1 MSTPPYRAYVSGVS
15 YYSGKLEAY
24 LRYAGIPHERIEINS
39 RLLREVLLPATG
51 VMKVPAM
58 QCPDGRWLKDTTPMI
73 EWLDRE
79 HGRPSIY
86 PQDAAAGFIARLV
99 EDYADEWLWRP
110 AMYYRWNFADS
121 HRLLRH
127 RLGRDLSADTLYPA
141 GGLGWTM
148 RWRQYLIYVRGDGV
162 RRHNEAAVQALY
174 ARTLAQL
181 SALLATRPF
190 LLGARPSIVDFGYFA
205 SMFRHFALDPHSAQI
220 LIDTAPAVYA
230 WVGRVWNA
238 RAEIESGGAFDDFS
252 DAAWSPVFAEIGRD
266 YRVYLDANAE
276 AYQRGQRRFDLVLGD
291 ACYPRMPVVRYRV
304 ACREQLLNAFRALPA
319 EAAARVQAR
328 LAEHG
333 LGAWLA
339 QAAAIPSGL
348 DDEFVMPLRQ
358 RYPAARGL
366 HGLRL
371 LGGTPWDL
379 PAPPVKASI
388 KASIETPSEPPR

>member
-1 MSTPPYRAYVSGVS
+1 MDGPRYRAYVSSVS

-24 LRYAGIPHERIEINS
+24 LRHAGIPHERIEINS
-39 RLLREVLLPATG
+39 RILHEELLPATG

-58 QCPDGRWLKDTTPMI
+58 RTPDGRWLKDTTPMI

-79 HGRPSIY
+79 HGAPSIY
-86 PQDAAAGFIARLV
+86 PQDPAAGFLARLV

-127 RLGRDLSADTLYPA
+127 RLGRELSAGTRYPA
-141 GGLGWTM
+141 ALLGWFM

-181 SALLATRPF
+181 SALLKTRPF

-220 LIDTAPAVYA
+220 LINTAPAVFA
-230 WVGRVWNA
+230 WVGRVWDA
-238 RAEIESGGAFDDFS
+238 RAEADPTAPLEDFDDP
-252 DAAWSPVFAEIGRD
+252 AWSPVFAEIGRD

-276 AYQRGQRRFDLVLGD
+276 TWQRGQRRFDLALAD
-291 ACYPRMPVVRYRV
+291 ARYPRLPVVRYRV
-304 ACREQLLNAFRALPA
+304 ACREQLLRRFRALPPA
-319 EAAARVQAR
+319 AAARVQAR

-339 QAAAIPSGL
+339 QAATIPSGL
-348 DDEFVMPLRQ
+348 DEEFVMPLRQ
-358 RYPAARGL
+358 RYPAAGL
-366 HGLRL
+366 PQL
-371 LGGTPWDL
+371 LGGTPWDQ
-379 PAPPVKASI
+379 PAAPLAPDD
-388 KASIETPSEPPR
+388 PPPR